1 MFFYNRMALT
11 GRLVKDPEPLRY
23 LPSGDPQAQF
33 TIAHNRP
40 TGKNRPP
47 ITVYIDVVTKGKQA
61 EACVKHLRKGSPIL
75 IDGELRQENW
85 TTPGESTPRKKHVI
99 LARIV
104 LFLTLAVD
112 IPGADDDSGVEVPES

>member
-1 MFFYNRMALT
+1 MFFYNRLALT
-11 GRLVKDPEPLRY
+11 GRLTSDPEPLRF

-40 TGKNRPP
+40 TGRNRPP

-75 IDGELRQENW
+75 VDGELRQETW
-85 TTPGESTPRKKHVI
+85 TSHGETRKKHV
-99 LARIV
+99 LLGRIV

-112 IPGADDDSGVEVPES
+112 IPGAEDDGTGVEVPES